1 MGVRTDGRYYA
12 SMDMV
17 WKSPTQI
24 ENKEGTRKIT
34 MGFQVCTVCNHFDDS
49 YEVARWIAEA
59 LNQKEFGEPHVQKSD
74 PTDQHRG

>member
-1 MGVRTDGRYYA
+1 MGLKTDGRYYA

-34 MGFQVCTVCNHFDDS
+34 MGFQVCTVCDHVIDS
-49 YEVARWIAEA
+49 YGVARWIAEA
-59 LNQKEFGEPHVQKSD
+59 LNEKEFGEPNAQTSD
-74 PTDQHRG
+74 PADQRRG